1 MADDEI
7 RRLQQRIKE
16 LKEGFEGSCTACEP
30 VGVMNRKLLAE
41 RDEARREVCEL
52 KSLNF
57 NRQIT
62 PENYALLRKWDC
74 FNNKENA

>member
-16 LKEGFEGSCTACEP
+16 LKEGLEGSCTACEP

-52 KSLNF
+52 KSFNF

-62 PENYALLRKWDC
+62 PEDYALLRKWDC

>member
-16 LKEGFEGSCTACEP
+16 LKEGFEGSCMACEP
-30 VGVMNRKLLAE
+30 VGEMNRKLLAE

-52 KSLNF
+52 KSFNF

-62 PENYALLRKWDC
+62 PEDYALLRKWDC